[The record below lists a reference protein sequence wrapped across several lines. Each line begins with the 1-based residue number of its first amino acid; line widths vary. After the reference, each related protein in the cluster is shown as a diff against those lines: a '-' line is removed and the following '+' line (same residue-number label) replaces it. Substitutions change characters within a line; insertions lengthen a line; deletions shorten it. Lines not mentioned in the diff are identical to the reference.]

1 MSAKVEFLIKAIEEV
16 QETNRFLDAKAGVLV
31 AFESSLLVIAISSL
45 SDNSRLQLIKNLMAG
60 GAGWYSLLLMVYFT
74 VYVIALLGH
83 ILITLRVIFP
93 AENPES
99 HIVLGDFE
107 PKRLFFLH
115 QLDQNQQMTPS
126 VPAYFAQLAKMGE
139 DDIGKEY
146 VFELLKLS
154 YIRKIKSDGLALSF
168 RFLGA
173 LIIGITIL
181 GFLLALGGLLY

>member
-1 MSAKVEFLIKAIEEV
+1 
-16 QETNRFLDAKAGVLV
+16 
-31 AFESSLLVIAISSL
+31 
-45 SDNSRLQLIKNLMAG
+45 MA
-60 GAGWYSLLLMVYFT
+60 
-74 VYVIALLGH
+74 
-83 ILITLRVIFP
+83 
-93 AENPES
+93 
-99 HIVLGDFE
+99 
-107 PKRLFFLH
+107 
-115 QLDQNQQMTPS
+115 PS